1 MQWSSW
7 STIEEAAKR
16 NGSFEDYG
24 IYQVRIVNFEGE
36 PRTVQRLVGADPSGL
51 VYVGR
56 SGLRATGNGRTVAN
70 RMREWLSVWH
80 PGAALYEKARPLLGD
95 HGVEVRA
102 RFLSDERIV
111 ADETEEIINYRRRH
125 GELAPFN
132 SINPGRWD

>member
-24 IYQVRIVNFEGE
+24 IYQVRIVNFEGD

-70 RMREWLSVWH
+70 RAKPPDTLNRGEGKRVREVST
-80 PGAALYEKARPLLGD
+80 K
-95 HGVEVRA
+95 
-102 RFLSDERIV
+102 
-111 ADETEEIINYRRRH
+111 T
-125 GELAPFN
+125 
-132 SINPGRWD
+132 